1 MATSEHTP
9 MNPMPGVSTTK
20 FAMWLF
26 LASEVLFFAAL
37 ISAYVLLRITSPSWP
52 DVSELLNVPLVAVNT
67 SILLISSV
75 TMVYAFAAI
84 EDGNQ
89 SRQRLFLIATAVLGT
104 IFVSVQAL
112 EWSELI
118 AHGET
123 ATSSAFGST
132 FYVLT
137 GFHGLHVVIGILFLV
152 LTIYRASRGR
162 YSQAEHDGVE
172 LMGLYWHFV
181 DIVWIFLF
189 TIIYLI

>member
-1 MATSEHTP
+1 MATTEHTP
-9 MNPMPGVSTTK
+9 MNPMPGVNTKK

-26 LASEVLFFAAL
+26 LASEALFFAAL
-37 ISAYVLLRITSPSWP
+37 ISAYVLLRLTSPSWP
-52 DVSELLNVPLVAVNT
+52 NLSELLNVPLVAVNT

-84 EDGNQ
+84 EDANQ
-89 SRQRLFLIATAVLGT
+89 SRLRLFLIATAVLGT
-104 IFVSVQAL
+104 IFVSIQAF
-112 EWSELI
+112 EWFELI

-123 ATSSAFGST
+123 ITSGVFGST

-137 GFHGLHVVIGILFLV
+137 GFHGLHVIIGILFLL
-152 LTIYRASRGR
+152 LTIYRAYRGN
-162 YSQAEHDGVE
+162 YSQEKHGGVE

>member
-1 MATSEHTP
+1 MATAEQTSS
-9 MNPMPGVSTTK
+9 NPLPGVSITK

-26 LASEVLFFAAL
+26 LASEVMFFAGL
-37 ISAYVLLRITSPSWP
+37 ISAYVLLRITSPAWP
-52 DVSELLNVPLVAVNT
+52 DVSELINVPLVAANT
-67 SILLISSV
+67 SLLLISSV
-75 TMVYAFAAI
+75 TMVYAFASI

-89 SRQRLFLIATAVLGT
+89 SRLRLFLIATAALGA
-104 IFVSVQAL
+104 IFVSVQAI
-112 EWSELI
+112 EWAQLI
-118 AHGET
+118 GEGV
-123 ATSSAFGST
+123 SLSNSVFGST

-137 GFHGLHVVIGILFLV
+137 GFHGLHVLIGILFLV

-189 TIIYLI
+189 TVIYLI

>member
-1 MATSEHTP
+1 MATSEHASS
-9 MNPMPGVSTTK
+9 NPLPGVSTTK
-20 FAMWLF
+20 FVMWLF
-26 LASEVLFFAAL
+26 LASEVLFFAGL
-37 ISAYVLLRITSPSWP
+37 ISTYVLLRIVSPAWP

-67 SILLISSV
+67 SLLLISSL

-89 SRQRLFLIATAVLGT
+89 SRLRIFLIATAVLGT
-104 IFVSVQAL
+104 IFVSIQAV
-112 EWSELI
+112 EWAQLI
-118 AHGET
+118 GEGV
-123 ATSSAFGST
+123 SVSNSVFGST

>member
-1 MATSEHTP
+1 MATTEHTP
-9 MNPMPGVSTTK
+9 MNPMPGVSTMK

-26 LASEVLFFAAL
+26 LASEALFFAGL

-67 SILLISSV
+67 SLLLISSV
-75 TMVYAFAAI
+75 TMVYGFASI

-89 SRQRLFLIATAVLGT
+89 SRLRLFLIATAGLGT
-104 IFVSVQAL
+104 IFVGIQAVEWAQLIGEGVSASNSV
-112 EWSELI
+112 
-118 AHGET
+118 
-123 ATSSAFGST
+123 FGST

-189 TIIYLI
+189 TVIYLI

>member
-1 MATSEHTP
+1 MATSERTST
-9 MNPMPGVSTTK
+9 NPLPGVSTTK
-20 FAMWLF
+20 FVLWLF
-26 LASEVLFFAAL
+26 LASEVLFFAGI
-37 ISAYVLLRITSPSWP
+37 ISAYVLLRIVSPAWP

-67 SILLISSV
+67 SLLLVSSL
-75 TMVYAFAAI
+75 TMVYAFASI

-89 SRQRLFLIATAVLGT
+89 SRLRLFLIATAVLGT
-104 IFVSVQAL
+104 IFVSIQAV
-112 EWSELI
+112 EWAQLI
-118 AHGET
+118 GEGVT
-123 ATSSAFGST
+123 VSNSVFGST

-137 GFHGLHVVIGILFLV
+137 GFHGLHVIIGILFLV
-152 LTIYRASRGR
+152 LTIFRAFRGR

>member
-1 MATSEHTP
+1 MATAEQTSS
-9 MNPMPGVSTTK
+9 NPLPGVSITK

-26 LASEVLFFAAL
+26 LASEVMFFSGL

-52 DVSELLNVPLVAVNT
+52 DVSELLNVPLVAANT

-75 TMVYAFAAI
+75 TMVYGFASI

-89 SRQRLFLIATAVLGT
+89 SRFRLFLIATAVLGT
-104 IFVSVQAL
+104 IFVSIQAV
-112 EWSELI
+112 EWAQLI
-118 AHGET
+118 GEGV
-123 ATSSAFGST
+123 SVSNSVFGST

-137 GFHGLHVVIGILFLV
+137 GFHGLHVLIGILFLV
-152 LTIYRASRGR
+152 LTIYRAYRGR

-189 TIIYLI
+189 TVIYLI